1 MLKRTLACALFA
13 ITGHAYAAE
22 IQVTTL
28 VDEDKDDAVCSLRE
42 AVEFLNKRSQK
53 EFENG
58 YHGCGNKDATN
69 TIILQR
75 DQTYTLNSSLNIK
88 AATTIRTASS
98 NDSNDNKR
106 GLNNATIKMMGTD
119 RLFVIDD
126 NNVESAQL
134 LVGLI
139 ELNLQGASSKVND
152 GGLILNREN
161 LSIQYS
167 RITGGSA
174 NRGGAIYNA
183 GVASDAKN
191 TAGYVSINN
200 SILQNNKA
208 EQGAVIYSEMPMY
221 LITQSVMR
229 DNEGVA
235 GVNGALLYVQ
245 TGFNNDTIAGA
256 LASRSSGIRSSTIF
270 HNKGGYVANIREG
283 MVLNNNTIIKN
294 AAGLYLQSLKFKVT
308 TQEDVNGEKKE
319 TIKEYPSSYVSN
331 SILVANGN
339 SNCANIPTDTTIV
352 QSNLTTS
359 DCDRNAGDR
368 LPNFMWNANDPEQ
381 ALIAGGTN
389 DEGICTA
396 PPAKGL
402 LCPYSIPKDQML
414 GFFKPRLL
422 SSYQQL
428 SDSLIV
434 NKGRIYSDGTSFSLA
449 SCEATDQRGKSRTGY
464 DELCDLGSVELV
476 VDRSNISVAGMDIRV
491 KQVANFNIANNL
503 LDGELLDPATC
514 EQLLGKRSD
523 GQAWRYGCLD
533 IVQNQTPS
541 KGKITID
548 QDGNVTYVPDSDWHG
563 ADMFKMRI
571 MTTITRFNNAT
582 NYYIEIPTNIVQD
595 PPDTFQSK
603 TVNVSG
609 GSFGFGAIFTLLGLL
624 GLRRFKS

>member
-1 MLKRTLACALFA
+1 MLKRMLACALFTV
-13 ITGHAYAAE
+13 TGYAYSAD

-58 YHGCGNKDATN
+58 YHGCGNKDASS

-75 DQTYTLNSSLNIK
+75 DQTYQLNSALNIK
-88 AATTIRTASS
+88 AAMTIRTAVS
-98 NDSNDNKR
+98 DGFNDNKK
-106 GLNNATIKMMGTD
+106 GLNNATLKMAGTD

-126 NNVESAQL
+126 NNVESALL

-139 ELNLQGASSKVND
+139 ELNLQGSSNKVND

-167 RITGGSA
+167 RLTGGAA

-208 EQGAVIYSEMPMY
+208 DQGAVIYSEMPMY
-221 LITQSVMR
+221 LITQSVIR
-229 DNEGVA
+229 DNEGAA
-235 GVNGALLYVQ
+235 GPNGALLFVQ

-256 LASRSSGIRSSTIF
+256 LTGRSSGIRSSTIF

-283 MVLNNNTIIKN
+283 MILNNNTIIKN
-294 AAGLYLQSLKFKVT
+294 AAGLYLQSLNRKVT
-308 TQEDVNGEKKE
+308 TTTNGETKVE
-319 TIKEYPSSYVSN
+319 EFPSAYVSN

-339 SNCANIPTDTTIV
+339 TNCVNTSDDTTIV

-359 DCDRNAGDR
+359 DCDRNAEKR
-368 LPNFMWNANDPEQ
+368 LPNFMWNQNDPEQ

-389 DEGICTA
+389 DEGICAA

-402 LCPYSIPKDQML
+402 LCPYSTPKDQML

-422 SSYQQL
+422 TSYKLL

-434 NKGRIYSDGTSFSLA
+434 NKGRIYSDGTTFSLA
-449 SCEATDQRGKSRTGY
+449 SCEATDQRGKSRTGFN
-464 DELCDLGSVELV
+464 ELCDLGAIELV
-476 VDRSNISVAGMDIRV
+476 VNRGEIPIVGQDILYG
-491 KQVANFNIANNL
+491 QIAKFSIAESL

-514 EQLLGKRSD
+514 EAQLGKRSD
-523 GQAWRYGCLD
+523 GQPWQVGCLQV
-533 IVQNQTPS
+533 IQTQTSS
-541 KGKITID
+541 KGKVTLD

-563 ADMFKMRI
+563 ADKFNLRV
-571 MTTITRFNNAT
+571 MTTTTRFNDVS
-582 NYYIEIPTNIVQD
+582 NYFIDIPTTIVQD
-595 PPDTFQSK
+595 PPNNFKSK
-603 TVNVSG
+603 TVNV
-609 GSFGFGAIFTLLGLL
+609 GSFGLGAILALFGLI
-624 GLRRFKS
+624 GLRRLKS